1 MIFDNKAQAGGVI
14 MMVFG
19 ILIIGFFYVAFGG
32 IMNQIWIIT
41 NTDIAAGNFHY
52 TQDHRD
58 TMDVM
63 FKFWWAVPVIAVIV
77 FIVYTIVIGIRKRPG
92 EV

>member
-1 MIFDNKAQAGGVI
+1 MIFNNKAQAGGII

-32 IMNQIWIIT
+32 LMNQIWNES
-41 NTDIAAGNFHY
+41 NTEIAAGSFNY
-52 TQDHRD
+52 TQEHRD
-58 TMDVM
+58 AMDTN
-63 FKFWWAVPVIAVIV
+63 FKFWWAVPIIAVIV
-77 FIVYTIVIGIRKRPG
+77 FIIYTIVIGIRKKPG